1 MERVFYVRDAEVV
14 AQEILG
20 KILIHKTEEGTT
32 TGLIVE
38 AEAYYGE
45 NDPASH
51 FYLGK
56 NKKGAQ
62 IMKGPPGYAYI
73 YLTYGLHYMLNVVT
87 GEEGIAQ
94 AVLIRG
100 VEPLKGIELMK
111 KRRKIEEIKN
121 LTNGPGKVTQ
131 AFGITKKENGK
142 DIINSNLC
150 IIEGINVENLR
161 IIKTKRIGIKL
172 GKEFNLRFYI
182 DKNPFVS
189 KY

>member
-1 MERVFYVRDAEVV
+1 VERAFYCREAEVV
-14 AQEILG
+14 AQEMLG
-20 KILIHKTEEGTT
+20 KILIHKTEEGIT
-32 TGLIVE
+32 TGVIVE
-38 AEAYYGE
+38 TEAYYGRE
-45 NDPASH
+45 DPAFH

-56 NKKGAQ
+56 SKKEAKT
-62 IMKGPPGYAYI
+62 MKYFPGYTYV

-87 GEEGIAQ
+87 GKEGVVQ

-111 KRRKIEEIKN
+111 RRRKVGEIKN

-131 AFGITKKENGK
+131 AFGITHKQNGE
-142 DIINSNLC
+142 DIINSNLR
-150 IIEGINVENLR
+150 IVEGISVENLR
-161 IIKTKRIGIKL
+161 IIKTKRIGIKM
-172 GKEFNLRFYI
+172 GKELDLRFYI